1 MTLGAT
7 LGHTLGARS
16 FFEPLRFEPSAFFQ
30 GFDESFL
37 QIVAY
42 NHNSS
47 RPLYCQQGQSGRA
60 HSGHADALRNSKNG
74 LLPSIRGVI
83 KDFVPEQEADPG
95 HCVDGEQPEV

>member
-1 MTLGAT
+1 VT
-7 LGHTLGARS
+7 LGHTLGAALGAGS

-47 RPLYCQQGQSGRA
+47 RPLYCQQGQSGCA
-60 HSGHADALRNSKNG
+60 HSGHADADDYPSSVEDVAGGGSSKG
-74 LLPSIRGVI
+74 SPLASAAIRRS
-83 KDFVPEQEADPG
+83 FQAPHAA
-95 HCVDGEQPEV
+95 